1 MISEKISINILIKEN
16 RYIDKQY
23 VFFILICRSLARQP
37 KNLSKPHFHRNLQQ
51 INTTATLRHCDTA
64 TLRQHYQ
71 IQKPNSPE
79 VKLCELYHIKVKQI
93 FPANAP
99 PWTHK
104 VISPANVPPYDFTP

>member
-64 TLRQHYQ
+64 TLRHCDTATALSNT
-71 IQKPNSPE
+71 KT
-79 VKLCELYHIKVKQI
+79 KL
-93 FPANAP
+93 
-99 PWTHK
+99 TRG
-104 VISPANVPPYDFTP
+104 